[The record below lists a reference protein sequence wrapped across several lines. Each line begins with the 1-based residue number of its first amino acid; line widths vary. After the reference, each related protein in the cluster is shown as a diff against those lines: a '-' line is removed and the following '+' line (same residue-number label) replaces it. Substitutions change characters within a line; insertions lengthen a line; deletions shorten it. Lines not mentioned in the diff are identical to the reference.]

1 MVFKTQSSRT
11 SLLSFGKLDD
21 MVTPS
26 ALEVDF
32 DKQEIVVSKRNW
44 HLIGVDRDVF
54 FFRHIRRLTIDTHLI
69 GADVTIRIVGS
80 KCHIPSIPKADA
92 KELMRLFREYNENNP
107 KHAVIIG

>member
-26 ALEVDF
+26 SLEVNF
-32 DKQEIVVSKRNW
+32 DKQEIIVSKRNW

-54 FFRHIRRLTIDTHLI
+54 FFRHVRRLTIDTHLI
-69 GADVTIRIVGS
+69 GADVTIQIVGS